1 MTRQVEQVVLRIFDA
16 FCGQIATCDE
26 AVASAERV
34 HLGQL
39 TAAYKLDINGD
50 ILAVFA
56 AFPRFDLDKLVK
68 N

>member
-1 MTRQVEQVVLRIFDA
+1 MQVGQVVLRVFDT
-16 FCGQIATCDE
+16 FGGQVSASDE
-26 AVASAERV
+26 AVASTKRV

-50 ILAVFA
+50 IRAVFA
-56 AFPRFDLDKLVK
+56 AFSRFGLDKLVK